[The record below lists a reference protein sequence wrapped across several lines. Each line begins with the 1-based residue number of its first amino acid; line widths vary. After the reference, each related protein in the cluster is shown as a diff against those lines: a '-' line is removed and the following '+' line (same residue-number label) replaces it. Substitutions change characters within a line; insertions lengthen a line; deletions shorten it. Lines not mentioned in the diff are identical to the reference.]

1 MATLIENTP
10 EPIPETPVNMLEM
23 RGVTKHFPGTLALDA
38 VNLTVRRGEIH
49 ALVGQNGAGK
59 STLVKILAGDYRAT
73 TGSITIAGT
82 PAEINST
89 RDARELGIGIV
100 YQELSLLPNLTVAD
114 NISLGR
120 EPMRGVVLDRVD
132 AGRRANEALARMG
145 IEHIDVRTKVGSLA
159 LPERQM
165 VEIAKAVSSAPRILI
180 LDEPTAALTQDEA
193 GRLFVVLRSLRRQN
207 IGIIYITHRFKEIL
221 SLCDRAT
228 VLRSG
233 RVVGVFETDGIT
245 LDRLVEAT
253 LGQQSDIVFRRA
265 RERVPTA
272 DDPLLEVKN
281 LSVGTRVQNVSFALG
296 RGEIIGICGLL
307 GAGQSDLGRAL
318 FGDRAGVT
326 GNVELNGRSIVV
338 RTPHRARR
346 AGVGFLSDSRREE
359 GVFPDMTTEE
369 NIAVASLSRFV
380 IARVVPIIRRRL
392 LRRRTAEVATQTNI
406 APTALGRPIRLLS
419 GGNQQK
425 ALLSRWLMRGAEVFV
440 FLEPTL
446 GVDVGAKIEV
456 YRQLE
461 ALAASGKGVIVIS
474 TDVPEILGLSDRI
487 IVMEHGRIA
496 RLFDRKD
503 ATEEKLILA
512 MQGAGMDGN
521 PN

>member
-1 MATLIENTP
+1 MLIENIAQPLP
-10 EPIPETPVNMLEM
+10 EGAVNMLEM
-23 RGVTKHFPGTLALDA
+23 RRVTKRFPGTLALSD
-38 VNLTVRRGEIH
+38 VDLTVRRSEIH

-73 TGSITIAGT
+73 SGTITIAGT
-82 PAEINST
+82 LADIGST

-100 YQELSLLPNLTVAD
+100 YQDLSLLPNLTVAE

-120 EPMRGVVLDRVD
+120 EPMRGVGLDRTETD
-132 AGRRANEALARMG
+132 RRATEALARMG
-145 IEHIDVRTKVGSLA
+145 IDHIDARTKVRSLA

-165 VEIAKAVSSAPRILI
+165 VEIAKALSLAPRILI

-193 GRLFVVLRSLRRQN
+193 GRLFAVLRSLRRQD

-233 RVVGVFETDGIT
+233 CVVGVFEAGEIT
-245 LDRLVEAT
+245 LDGLVEAT
-253 LGQQSDIVFRRA
+253 LGRRSDVVFQRTT
-265 RERVPTA
+265 ESVQTA
-272 DDPLLEVKN
+272 GSPLLEVKN
-281 LSVGTRVQNVSFALG
+281 LSVGTRVCGVTFAV
-296 RGEIIGICGLL
+296 RQGEIVGICGLL
-307 GAGQSDLGRAL
+307 GAGQSELGHAL
-318 FGDRAGVT
+318 FGDREEVT
-326 GNVELNGRSIVV
+326 GSVELHGRPVSV
-338 RTPHRARR
+338 RTPHRARG

-369 NIAVASLSRFV
+369 NIGVASLGRFV
-380 IARVVPIIRRRL
+380 LAKIAPLIRKRL
-392 LRRRTAEVATQTNI
+392 LRREAAQVATKTNI
-406 APTALGRPIRLLS
+406 APSALGRPIRLLS

-461 ALAASGKGVIVIS
+461 GLAAVGKGVILIS

-487 IVMEHGRIA
+487 LVMEHGRIA
-496 RLFDRKD
+496 RMFERGD
-503 ATEEKLILA
+503 ASEEKLILA
-512 MQGAGMDGN
+512 MQGAGVNGT

>member
-1 MATLIENTP
+1 MLIEHTTP
-10 EPIPETPVNMLEM
+10 PMPEESINILEM
-23 RGVTKHFPGTLALDA
+23 RGVTKHFPGTLALSEVD
-38 VNLTVRRGEIH
+38 LTVRRGEIH

-73 TGSITIAGT
+73 SGAITVAGT
-82 PAEINST
+82 PVEITNT
-89 RDARELGIGIV
+89 RVARDLGIGIV

-120 EPMRGVVLDRVD
+120 EPTRGIVLDRAEAD
-132 AGRRANEALARMG
+132 RRALDALTRMG
-145 IEHIDVRTKVGSLA
+145 IEHIDVRTRVSTLA

-165 VEIAKAVSSAPRILI
+165 VEIARALSLAPRILI

-193 GRLFVVLRSLRRQN
+193 ERLFQVLRSLRRQD

-233 RVVGVFETDGIT
+233 RVVGVFHAGEIT

-253 LGQQSDIVFRRA
+253 LGRQSDVVFRRTP
-265 RERVPTA
+265 ESIQTA
-272 DDPLLEVKN
+272 NEALLQVKN
-281 LSVGTRVQNVSFALG
+281 LSVGARVRNVSFDVR
-296 RGEIIGICGLL
+296 RGEIVGICGLL

-318 FGDRAGVT
+318 FGDREGVT
-326 GNVELNGRSIVV
+326 GTVELHGRPIAV
-338 RTPHRARR
+338 RSPHGARR
-346 AGVGFLSDSRREE
+346 VGIGFLSDNRHEE

-369 NIAVASLSRFV
+369 NVGVAALSRFV
-380 IARVVPIIRRRL
+380 LAKLLPLIRKRPLHRA
-392 LRRRTAEVATQTNI
+392 TAQVAATTNI
-406 APTALGRPIRLLS
+406 APSALGRPIRLLS

-425 ALLSRWLMRGAEVFV
+425 ALLSRWLLRGAEVFV

-461 ALAASGKGVIVIS
+461 ALVAAGRGVIVIS
-474 TDVPEILGLSDRI
+474 TDVSEILGLSDRI
-487 IVMEHGRIA
+487 IVM
-496 RLFDRKD
+496 DRGQMACVIDRAD
-503 ATEEKLILA
+503 ATEETIILG
-512 MQGAGMDGN
+512 MQGAGADGTTR
-521 PN
+521 